1 MRHQARNR
9 VLIRLAEPLV
19 TSTALASAAR
29 CGDGCAAIRRRE
41 LRLSAQP
48 HNAGAY
54 RRDIDGLRALAVTVV
69 VAFHAF
75 PAAVPGGYVGVDVF
89 FVISGFL
96 ISRILFDEA
105 SATGRIDL
113 LAFYRRRLRRIVP
126 ALALVLAAVLA
137 FGWLTLLPE
146 EYANL
151 GRDAAGSAGF
161 VANLVFWSGAGY
173 FAPGAEHTPLL
184 HLWSLAIEEQ
194 FYLVWPLLVMA
205 FARNP
210 RLRAL
215 AMGAILLASL
225 GICLAGDSAIGSFYS
240 PFTRA
245 WELLAGAVLAAL
257 PVRGPN
263 RAGSVVAEFA
273 ALAGIGL
280 ILFAAFAF
288 ATDTPWPG
296 WRTLLPVAGAIL
308 LIGPASGSRLSKA
321 LLANPLAVGLGLVS
335 YPLYLWHWPLLSF
348 AHILHAGPPTAAARL
363 VLVALALVL
372 SILTFRLV
380 EKPLRFGPWAA
391 RAPAMAAASL
401 VLLAAAG
408 LALQRSD
415 GVPSRAITQLNQL
428 ALSARLGEGS
438 EMTKPGCLVTNA
450 PVPRPYSF
458 CRHDTVLPSTAVA
471 WGDSKAEALYWGLV
485 RASHAG
491 KVGTGWDLMG
501 LLGGCPPMG
510 VASSPNPECDRG
522 NESIIAA
529 IIADPNIRT
538 VALVTGLRTIRYN
551 GFERS
556 RQGLDASIARLLV
569 AGKNVVFVIDNPT
582 VVSERE
588 DARDC
593 TRVTL
598 LPLVERALG
607 RRDCTLSLAAHRA
620 ETADYRELVTW
631 LADRHPA
638 LRIFDTEPLLCD
650 LAVGACPVSSGSSM
664 LYSYGDHISDTGAD
678 RIAERLI
685 PFLAP
690 GPGDD

>member
-1 MRHQARNR
+1 M
-9 VLIRLAEPLV
+9 
-19 TSTALASAAR
+19 S
-29 CGDGCAAIRRRE
+29 G
-41 LRLSAQP
+41 QP
-48 HNAGAY
+48 HTAGAY

-96 ISRILFDEA
+96 ISRILFDETRNA
-105 SATGRIDL
+105 GRVDII
-113 LAFYRRRLRRIVP
+113 AFYRRRLRRIVP

-137 FGWLTLLPE
+137 FGWFTLLPE
-146 EYANL
+146 EYARL

-161 VANLVFWSGAGY
+161 VANLVFWNGAGY

-194 FYLVWPLLVMA
+194 FYLIWPLLVMA
-205 FARNP
+205 LAGKP
-210 RLRAL
+210 HLRTL
-215 AMGAILLASL
+215 AMAAIPLASL
-225 GICLAGDSAIGSFYS
+225 WLCLSGDGAVGSFYS
-240 PFTRA
+240 PLTRA
-245 WELLAGAVLAAL
+245 WELMSGAVLAAL
-257 PVRGPN
+257 PVRRPD
-263 RAGSVVAEFA
+263 RAGSIVAELA
-273 ALAGIGL
+273 SLAGIGL

-288 ATDTPWPG
+288 APDTPWPG
-296 WRTLLPVAGAIL
+296 WRTLLPVTGAAL

-321 LLANPLAVGLGLVS
+321 LLANPVAVGLGLVS

-348 AHILHAGPPTAAARL
+348 AHILHAGPPTAEARL
-363 VLVALALVL
+363 VLVALALAL

-380 EKPLRFGPWAA
+380 ERPLRFGPWAA

-408 LALQRSD
+408 LALQRAD

-428 ALSARLGEGS
+428 ALSARLGDGS
-438 EMTKPGCLVTNA
+438 EMTRPGCLVADA

-458 CRHDTVLPSTAVA
+458 CRHDTALPSTAVA

-491 KVGTGWDLMG
+491 PDGMGWDLMG

-529 IIADPNIRT
+529 IIADPKIRT

-556 RQGLDASIARLLV
+556 RTGLDASVARLLA
-569 AGKNVVFVIDNPT
+569 AGKHVVFVIDNPT

-598 LPLVERALG
+598 LPLVEKALG
-607 RRDCTLSLAAHRA
+607 RRDCTLPLAAHRT
-620 ETADYRELVTW
+620 ETADYRELVAW
-631 LADRHPA
+631 LAARDPA

-650 LAVGACPVSSGSSM
+650 LAAGACPVSSGDRM
-664 LYSYGDHISDTGAD
+664 LYSYGDHISDAGAD
-678 RIAERLI
+678 RIADRLI
-685 PFLAP
+685 PFLALSV
-690 GPGDD
+690 GGD